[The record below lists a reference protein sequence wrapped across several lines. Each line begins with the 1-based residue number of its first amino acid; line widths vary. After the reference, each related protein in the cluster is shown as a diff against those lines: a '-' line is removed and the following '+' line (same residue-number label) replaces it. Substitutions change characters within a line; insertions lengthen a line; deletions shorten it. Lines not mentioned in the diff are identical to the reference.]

1 MQHTQPMAG
10 GRLRPGLLLAL
21 AVALMAVLGV
31 GCGRGRPG
39 PPPRETRL
47 LVDNRGYFDVI
58 VYSVPSP
65 GASGRR
71 LGNVNGG
78 SMTALR
84 LTSSDLQLGN
94 QLVVRVRALAT
105 NRAWVSP
112 AITILIDWGSR
123 EWLKYTPLSCQL
135 FGPVSVESLQA
146 SWKARSV
153 QLTWQDQSSITV

>member
-1 MQHTQPMAG
+1 MQHTQFIVS
-10 GRLRPGLLLAL
+10 GRLRSGVLLLL
-21 AVALMAVLGV
+21 AVALLAVFGG

-58 VYSVPSP
+58 VYAVPSP

-84 LTSSDLQLGN
+84 VTPSDLQLGN
-94 QLVVRVRALAT
+94 QLVVRVRALSVS
-105 NRAWVSP
+105 RSWVSP
-112 AITILIDWGSR
+112 AITITDDVIARLDVQSTSSGDLSRSSLYPELIGSER
-123 EWLKYTPLSCQL
+123 
-135 FGPVSVESLQA
+135 
-146 SWKARSV
+146 
-153 QLTWQDQSSITV
+153 

>member
-1 MQHTQPMAG
+1 M
-10 GRLRPGLLLAL
+10 GRRLGLVPLLAL
-21 AVALMAVLGV
+21 AVALTAVFGV
-31 GCGRGRPG
+31 GCSRGRPG
-39 PPPRETRL
+39 PPPRETRM

-94 QLVVRVRALAT
+94 QLVVRIRALAT

-112 AITILIDWGSR
+112 AITITDDVIARLDVQSTSSGDLSRSSLYPELIGTER
-123 EWLKYTPLSCQL
+123 
-135 FGPVSVESLQA
+135 
-146 SWKARSV
+146 
-153 QLTWQDQSSITV
+153 